1 MNNTYSTEYN
11 PDVLTCLANLSSD
24 EVFTPPHI
32 VNQMLD
38 MLPQELFK
46 DKNTKFLDPATK
58 SGVFLREIAKRLID
72 GLKDEIPVLQERID
86 HIFHNQLYG
95 IAVTEM
101 TSLLSR
107 RSLYCSKYP
116 NSKYSISLFNNSEG
130 NIRYKR
136 INHNWIYDKCSIC
149 GANKLEYGRDERL
162 ENYAYEFIHNQ
173 NIKELNDM
181 KFDVIIGNPPYQ
193 LSDGGAGSSAIPIY
207 HKFIQQA
214 KKLKPKYLSM
224 IIPARWYSGGRGLD
238 SFRKEMLEDSRI
250 RVIHDFPKASD
261 CFPGV
266 EIKGGVCYF
275 LWNRDESGLCKV
287 ISHSGNVITSSSERP
302 LLEDGMETFIRDE
315 RQIAIIH
322 KVRSKK
328 ENSILHLVS
337 ANDPFGYDVRVENS
351 YKRIKPTY
359 SLKPFDSA
367 IKLYY
372 YGWRKDGVGYVKR
385 DTIRKGLEYVGSW
398 KVFISRAY
406 GAGDDFPHQILNKPF
421 IGEINSVCTET
432 YTMFGPFKT
441 KEYAENF
448 ISYLNTRFFRFLVS
462 MIKNTQSAAKKVY
475 SFVPIQD
482 FSIEWNDQMLYDKYG
497 LVKDEIDFIESMI
510 RPMSSVEENTEE

>member
-1 MNNTYSTEYN
+1 MSDLYSNAYN
-11 PDVLTCLANLSSD
+11 PDVLSCLANLSSD

-38 MLPQELFK
+38 MLPQALFK

-58 SGVFLREIAKRLID
+58 SGVFLREIAKRLLE
-72 GLKDEIPVLQERID
+72 GLKDEFPDLQERID

-107 RSLYCSKYP
+107 RSVYCSKYP
-116 NSKYSISLFNNSEG
+116 NSKYSISLFNNPEG
-130 NIRYKR
+130 NLRYKR
-136 INHNWIYDKCSIC
+136 VNHVWINDKCSIC
-149 GANKLEYGRDERL
+149 GANKMEYGREENL
-162 ENYAYEFIHNQ
+162 ENYAYEFIHQ
-173 NIKELNDM
+173 PNIKELLDM

-207 HKFIQQA
+207 QKFIQQA

-224 IIPARWYSGGRGLD
+224 IVPARWYSGGRGLD
-238 SFRKEMLEDSRI
+238 AFRKEMLEDSRI
-250 RVIHDFPKASD
+250 RVIHDFPRASD

-275 LWNRDESGLCKV
+275 LWNRDQNGLCKV
-287 ISHSGNVITSSSERP
+287 FSHNGNVITSSSERP
-302 LLEDGMETFIRDE
+302 LLEEGMETFIRDE
-315 RQIAIIH
+315 RQIDILH
-322 KVRSKK
+322 KIRTQK
-328 ENSILHLVS
+328 ENSILSLVS

-351 YKRIKPTY
+351 YKRIKPT
-359 SLKPFDSA
+359 FDVKSFNGA

-372 YGWRKDGVGYVKR
+372 YGWQKDGVGYVRR
-385 DTIRKGLEYVGSW
+385 DNIRKGLEFIDSW
-398 KVFISRAY
+398 KVYISRAY

-421 IGEINSVCTET
+421 LGEKNSVCTET
-432 YTMFGPFKT
+432 YTMFGPFIT
-441 KEYAENF
+441 KESAENF
-448 ISYLNTRFFRFLVS
+448 ISYVNSRFFRFLVS

-475 SFVPIQD
+475 SFVPMQD
-482 FSIEWNDQMLYDKYG
+482 FNVEWNDDKLYKKYNISNS
-497 LVKDEIDFIESMI
+497 EIEYIESMI
-510 RPMSSVEENTEE
+510 RPMSSVEQDID